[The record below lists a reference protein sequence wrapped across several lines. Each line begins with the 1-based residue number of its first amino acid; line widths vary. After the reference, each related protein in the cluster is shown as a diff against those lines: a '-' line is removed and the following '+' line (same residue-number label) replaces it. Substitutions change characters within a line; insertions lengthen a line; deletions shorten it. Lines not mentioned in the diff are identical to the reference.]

1 MRRKCISCTGP
12 FADKSAPT
20 GLRLTLAFW
29 MEPIPVGAA
38 DIGIVT
44 ETNIRGSGLVRES

>member
-1 MRRKCISCTGP
+1 
-12 FADKSAPT
+12 
-20 GLRLTLAFW
+20 
-29 MEPIPVGAA
+29 MEPIPVGAADIGIMVEQTSVGEA